1 MSPGLTKNKAT
12 RDQSNK
18 AVLITRVGVRT
29 VLEFSIVVEF
39 VEGKVSFISAVITEE
54 ALETTSSS
62 SFSILKGVCG
72 ENG

>member
-18 AVLITRVGVRT
+18 AVSITRVGVRT
-29 VLEFSIVVEF
+29 VLEFLTVVELA
-39 VEGKVSFISAVITEE
+39 ECKVSFISAVITEE
-54 ALETTSSS
+54 ALETTSSLP
-62 SFSILKGVCG
+62 FSISKGVCG